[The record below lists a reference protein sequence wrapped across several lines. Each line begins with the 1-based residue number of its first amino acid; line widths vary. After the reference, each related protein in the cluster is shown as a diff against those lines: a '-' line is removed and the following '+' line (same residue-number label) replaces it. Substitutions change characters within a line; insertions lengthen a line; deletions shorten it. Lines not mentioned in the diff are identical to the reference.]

1 MKTRLSFIALIAL
14 MMNLLIVTPSMA
26 TERHT
31 NRLNCVTGE
40 ELTRNGDTDLMRA
53 LRGRIAGLNINAR
66 STNSNAGFDVNMR
79 GTSSIS
85 CSQEPLYVVDGM
97 QVESIDFVNIYDVE
111 LVQVLKHNEAF
122 SLYGS
127 RGSNGAIV
135 ITTKRR

>member
-14 MMNLLIVTPSMA
+14 MMNLLIVTPSIA

-53 LRGRIAGLNINAR
+53 LRGRIAGLNIIAR

-79 GTSSIS
+79 GNSSIS
-85 CSQEPLYVVDGM
+85 CSQELLYVVDGM
-97 QVESIDFVNIYDVE
+97 
-111 LVQVLKHNEAF
+111 
-122 SLYGS
+122 
-127 RGSNGAIV
+127 
-135 ITTKRR
+135 